1 MKYLIFYFDE
11 IINDYIY
18 NRFGLKVKESF
29 NNETINIEETSSEVN
44 NTINN
49 GIYDIQEKYD
59 EFIIEQI
66 SSKLKDIFEFYQTMI
81 YSDINCTFSIF
92 ADMKNTFFVNYYY
105 KKYQL
110 FKDLFKDL
118 IKNMTYISLSFK
130 NNLKDVFPEIEEDQD
145 NISSS
150 NWKED
155 TEAQIYDYYAN
166 EFPDIFIQSFF
177 NLIKEKVV
185 QEKNITY
192 LHENLENIINKSE
205 SNYQYNE
212 VKSEIVFGFSAFN
225 SFPLGFTASIEKKK
239 KESIDNSEIEN
250 LLNKIGSIDVFLQ
263 KRELEYDYNQIKK
276 RYLNNISLVYESFDL
291 ENILL
296 PIFNG
301 SIYTSFDLNDGLD
314 DVTAQLKKV
323 SEVSFDPDTLP
334 DFFSI
339 AYNKSFDYY
348 KDIYA
353 KIQEFYY
360 NMIKIIG
367 NVSIYNNTDNIEDK
381 FGELA
386 GYAMIERLAYMDPI
400 CNEKGCPFKIDMV
413 KSKEEMKQ
421 NQTRRLSTNRFKKEV
436 KEVVRVLKEMND
448 MQKNDSD
455 YIFKIKRDKKR
466 KLSENYNYEIY
477 ENYDST
483 CPERGKKEVDMI
495 ISLLKSAVDD
505 LNEKFYYYSKTIE
518 NEISKKFKDELSVL
532 ENKYFKYLNALEKL
546 FSAQDYGM
554 IASNF
559 TNLMYKLNNYVG
571 NITGSIISIS
581 GKYMDIINDFYS
593 THQITGEMI
602 SNKISAYYRDLDTL
616 IGAKYSDIKEEEY
629 VAASSYKNSESNL
642 QKQYEVGKVVLL
654 KTVEIQSE
662 MEIAIKNDTKKIWGW
677 IEDDPDEIEITALEF
692 NDYDWQDADNANEK
706 WDPEDKHNYMM
717 RTKPKEEQNKK
728 ESAFVKKGKELEKK
742 MDDLN
747 LKFESEIKVNWHNL
761 LNSTITTTLG
771 FDRTKEIKSGWQHP
785 FFFAGFPI
793 LQLRMGFKVSIYF
806 RTILG
811 LIIDMGNFGDDFEI
825 KLKIKLEFRIGAK
838 LDLVAE
844 LGLYAGIAS
853 VYGGVEGTFF
863 DANVG
868 FRFMLHI
875 FDKFYEI
882 YINLSI
888 NAFQCRYYVEAAVNL
903 FIYKTKAVLIDEKFG
918 LEVPLLNVY
927 SYVKKD
933 FNGQLLASKKDC
945 ESIRDFTR

>member
-1 MKYLIFYFDE
+1 MILIIYL
-11 IINDYIY
+11 
-18 NRFGLKVKESF
+18 
-29 NNETINIEETSSEVN
+29 
-44 NTINN
+44 
-49 GIYDIQEKYD
+49 
-59 EFIIEQI
+59 
-66 SSKLKDIFEFYQTMI
+66 KL
-81 YSDINCTFSIF
+81 S
-92 ADMKNTFFVNYYY
+92 V
-105 KKYQL
+105 
-110 FKDLFKDL
+110 
-118 IKNMTYISLSFK
+118 
-130 NNLKDVFPEIEEDQD
+130 
-145 NISSS
+145 
-150 NWKED
+150 
-155 TEAQIYDYYAN
+155 
-166 EFPDIFIQSFF
+166 
-177 NLIKEKVV
+177 
-185 QEKNITY
+185 
-192 LHENLENIINKSE
+192 
-205 SNYQYNE
+205 
-212 VKSEIVFGFSAFN
+212 
-225 SFPLGFTASIEKKK
+225 
-239 KESIDNSEIEN
+239 
-250 LLNKIGSIDVFLQ
+250 
-263 KRELEYDYNQIKK
+263 IKK
-276 RYLNNISLVYESFDL
+276 
-291 ENILL
+291 
-296 PIFNG
+296 G
-301 SIYTSFDLNDGLD
+301 
-314 DVTAQLKKV
+314 
-323 SEVSFDPDTLP
+323 
-334 DFFSI
+334 
-339 AYNKSFDYY
+339 
-348 KDIYA
+348 
-353 KIQEFYY
+353 
-360 NMIKIIG
+360 
-367 NVSIYNNTDNIEDK
+367 
-381 FGELA
+381 
-386 GYAMIERLAYMDPI
+386 
-400 CNEKGCPFKIDMV
+400 
-413 KSKEEMKQ
+413 
-421 NQTRRLSTNRFKKEV
+421 
-436 KEVVRVLKEMND
+436 
-448 MQKNDSD
+448 
-455 YIFKIKRDKKR
+455 
-466 KLSENYNYEIY
+466 
-477 ENYDST
+477 
-483 CPERGKKEVDMI
+483 
-495 ISLLKSAVDD
+495 
-505 LNEKFYYYSKTIE
+505 FYYYSKTIE

-629 VAASSYKNSESNL
+629 LAASSYKNSESNL

-844 LGLYAGIAS
+844 
-853 VYGGVEGTFF
+853 
-863 DANVG
+863 
-868 FRFMLHI
+868 
-875 FDKFYEI
+875 
-882 YINLSI
+882 
-888 NAFQCRYYVEAAVNL
+888 
-903 FIYKTKAVLIDEKFG
+903 
-918 LEVPLLNVY
+918 
-927 SYVKKD
+927 
-933 FNGQLLASKKDC
+933 
-945 ESIRDFTR
+945 